1 MTYSPVQSSKGGF
14 AAWNGRET
22 RVRGKGGMGK
32 GERGWEWHPMLH
44 YLLSSRTR
52 KNHVKASSSFARP
65 KRGRPRGS
73 STEIRNPTAT
83 RKGGSRPS
91 RKSGRVTLSPS
102 RPALSREPGNAPSR
116 QIGDEGVAGGR
127 THTRGRGATGG
138 HGVMRGVILSLWVAA
153 AAAAEINQI
162 RDLIPEP
169 SCFWPI
175 ESGLG

>member
-1 MTYSPVQSSKGGF
+1 MGGK
-14 AAWNGRET
+14 
-22 RVRGKGGMGK
+22 RGS
-32 GERGWEWHPMLH
+32 GERGGWEKGKGVGSGTQC
-44 YLLSSRTR
+44 YTTLLSSRTR

-73 STEIRNPTAT
+73 STEIRNPTAP

-91 RKSGRVTLSPS
+91 RKSGRVTLQVSPS